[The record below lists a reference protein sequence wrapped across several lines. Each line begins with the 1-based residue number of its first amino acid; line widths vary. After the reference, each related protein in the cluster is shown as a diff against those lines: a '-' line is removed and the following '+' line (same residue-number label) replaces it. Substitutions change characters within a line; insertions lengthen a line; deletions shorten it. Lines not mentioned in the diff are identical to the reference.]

1 MNNLI
6 TLVKMQLKEK
16 LNLKAKKAEGI
27 SAFRLLVTVL
37 FAVLKFAVITAI
49 FVVMLFLINYL
60 GIFNLVQ
67 RTPTTVMSIVFGVML
82 IASII
87 SCTAGLTKAIYF
99 SRDNAILLTLPCRPI
114 QVFLSKLIIF
124 FAYELKRNFNFMI
137 PLFVAFFILHGYS
150 FGAYIWLLVCFVFI
164 SMFTVAIGALLS
176 IPAMWVSNIFRQ
188 NRYLQIGTL
197 VVTVSALI
205 VGLFY
210 AVSLIPKNLDLL
222 ASWPL
227 ITMDIQELTNIV
239 YPEKVKWFY
248 YMTTMFLGEGLL
260 YAEFP
265 VVPTLIKFA
274 ILLGSTAAML
284 GLVLLIVLPLFYG
297 MASKPFEYLKKQVK
311 PRQNRVHSKK
321 TTTFVTEMITAIK
334 NPTRMFSNV
343 GILIA
348 TPLLTFLLNRLFF
361 AMNTDELGD
370 TLVIGFNILII
381 LLIVL
386 NANTPIASIYS
397 RDGRAAY
404 LIKTQPTN
412 PDILLFSKLIPDALF
427 CLISLVATTV
437 ILIISSNLG
446 WLNAVTLMLGIIF
459 IYFAHLLYCA
469 ELDIMNPQYEIYA
482 TVGASDSN
490 PNENKATLSA
500 FLISFLVAGVGI
512 LLLIDKSE
520 IVKPIEFTETIVLDS
535 VYIKFFLIGLA
546 SMLYRT
552 FLYFSKIKLYY
563 KEK

>member
-16 LNLKAKKAEGI
+16 LNLKAVKSEGF
-27 SAFRLLVTVL
+27 SAFKLLVTVF
-37 FAVLKFAVITAI
+37 FALLKFAVITAI

-67 RTPTTVMSIVFGVML
+67 RTPTTVMSIVFGIML
-82 IASII
+82 IASLI

-150 FGAYIWLLVCFVFI
+150 VGAYIWLLVCFVFI

-197 VVTVSALI
+197 VVSVSALI
-205 VGLFY
+205 VALFY

-227 ITMDIQELTNIV
+227 ITMDIQELTNVI
-239 YPEKVKWFY
+239 YPEKLKWFY
-248 YMTTMFLGEGLL
+248 YITTMFLGEGLI

-265 VVPTLIKFA
+265 IGATIIKFA
-274 ILLGSTAAML
+274 ILLGITALML

-321 TTTFVTEMITAIK
+321 TTTVVTEFITAIK
-334 NPTRMFSNV
+334 NPTRMFTNV

-386 NANTPIASIYS
+386 NANTSMASIYS

-412 PDILLFSKLIPDALF
+412 ANILLFSKLIPDAMF
-427 CLISLVATTV
+427 CLVSLVATTV
-437 ILIISSNLG
+437 ILIISSNMG
-446 WLNAVTLMLGIIF
+446 WINALCLMFSVIF
-459 IYFAHLLYCA
+459 IYIAHLMYCA
-469 ELDIMNPQYEIYA
+469 ELDVMNPQYEIYA

-500 FLISFLVAGVGI
+500 FLISFLVAGIGI
-512 LLLIDKSE
+512 LLLIDDSK
-520 IVKPIEFTETIVLDS
+520 IVGNIKITETIILDS
-535 VYIKFFLIGLA
+535 VYIKFFFIGLA
-546 SMLYRT
+546 AMIYRVY
-552 FLYFSKIKLYY
+552 LYFSKIKLYY

>member
-16 LNLKAKKAEGI
+16 LNLKAVKSEGF
-27 SAFRLLVTVL
+27 SAFKLLVTVF
-37 FAVLKFAVITAI
+37 FALLKFAVITAI

-67 RTPTTVMSIVFGVML
+67 RTPTTVMSIVFGIML

-150 FGAYIWLLVCFVFI
+150 VGAYIWLLVCFVFI

-197 VVTVSALI
+197 VVSVSALI
-205 VGLFY
+205 VALFY

-227 ITMDIQELTNIV
+227 ITMDIQELTNVI
-239 YPEKVKWFY
+239 YPEKLKWFY
-248 YMTTMFLGEGLL
+248 YITTMFLGEGLI

-265 VVPTLIKFA
+265 IGATIIKFA
-274 ILLGSTAAML
+274 ILLGITALML

-321 TTTFVTEMITAIK
+321 TTTVVTEFITAIK
-334 NPTRMFSNV
+334 NPTRMFTNV

-386 NANTPIASIYS
+386 NANTSMASIYS

-412 PDILLFSKLIPDALF
+412 ANILLFSKLIPDAMF
-427 CLISLVATTV
+427 CLVSLVATTV
-437 ILIISSNLG
+437 ILIISSNMG
-446 WLNAVTLMLGIIF
+446 WINALCLMFSVIF
-459 IYFAHLLYCA
+459 IYIAHLMYCA
-469 ELDIMNPQYEIYA
+469 ELDVMNPQYEIYA

-500 FLISFLVAGVGI
+500 FLISFLVAGIGI
-512 LLLIDKSE
+512 LLLIDDSK
-520 IVKPIEFTETIVLDS
+520 IVGNIKITETIILDS
-535 VYIKFFLIGLA
+535 VYIKFFFIGLA
-546 SMLYRT
+546 AMIYRVY
-552 FLYFSKIKLYY
+552 LYFSKIKLYY